1 MRRTT
6 NQLVRPV
13 LIAGLGLGVATG
25 LQAAEWTAVKDTSS
39 VEFTGMQQGSK
50 FTGVFEEFSA
60 DIRFDPSQ
68 PGKGR
73 IEGSVV
79 TNSVDTR
86 DYDRDT
92 ALVDSDWFN
101 SSEYPEATFVA
112 EDITE
117 LDDGSYE
124 ANGELTLKGTTNE
137 ETMSFTFESGSGNQA
152 TFEGRMELNRFDYDV
167 GEGWND
173 TSMVGQTAVVDV
185 SLNLR
190 AGS

>member
-1 MRRTT
+1 MRRTMK
-6 NQLVRPV
+6 QLVRPA
-13 LIAGLGLGVATG
+13 LIAGLGLGISTG
-25 LQAAEWTAVKDTSS
+25 LQAAEWTVVKDTSS

-60 DIRFDPSQ
+60 NIRFDPSQ

-79 TNSVDTR
+79 TNTVETR
-86 DYDRDT
+86 DHDRDT
-92 ALVDSDWFN
+92 ALVDTDWFN
-101 SSEYPEATFVA
+101 SSEYPKATFVA
-112 EDITE
+112 EEITK

-124 ANGELTLKGTTNE
+124 AKGELTLKGTTND
-137 ETMSFTFESGSGNQA
+137 ETMSFTFERGSGNQA
-152 TFEGRMELNRFDYDV
+152 TFNGEMQLNRFDYNV

-173 TSMVGQTAVVDV
+173 TSWVGQNVVVNV